1 MEQPDLR
8 LAALRRFGTA
18 ITLLTLFGHGF
29 LGFEQAPAHVV
40 VALATAYTLELA
52 TERLLARLQQR
63 PARYTGGWRKLVDF
77 LLPGH
82 ITGLACAM
90 LLYTNER
97 LWVLAFAV
105 AVAVGSKSLLRVPV
119 GRATLHFLNPS
130 NTGITTTL
138 LLFPWVGIAPPY
150 QFTENIYGIADWLLP
165 LLFVL
170 VGSFLNIRLTR
181 RIVLILGWLG
191 GYAVQALARQA
202 LFGTP
207 LEAPLAPFT
216 GVAFLLFTFY
226 MVSDPATTPQRPL
239 QQAAFGAAVALVYG
253 ALVMLHIV
261 FAMFYA
267 LTIVCATRGLLL
279 YLDSLK
285 VRVPVPGEAPI
296 LARRQE
302 PL

>member
-18 ITLLTLFGHGF
+18 ISVLTLVGHGF
-29 LGFEQAPAHVV
+29 LGFEQAPAHVAM
-40 VALATAYTLELA
+40 ALATAYTLELA
-52 TERLLARLQQR
+52 TEWLLARLQNR
-63 PARYTGGWRKLVDF
+63 PARYRGGWRKFIDF
-77 LLPGH
+77 MLPGH

-97 LWVLAFAV
+97 FWVLAFAV

-119 GRATLHFLNPS
+119 GRATLHVLNPS

-165 LLFVL
+165 LVFVI
-170 VGSFLNIRLTR
+170 VGSFLNIRFTR

-191 GYAVQALARQA
+191 GFALQALARQA

-207 LEAPLAPFT
+207 FEAPLAPFT

-239 QQAAFGAAVALVYG
+239 QQAVFGAAVALVYG

-267 LTIVCATRGLLL
+267 LTLVCAARGLLM
-279 YLDSLK
+279 YLASLK
-285 VRVPVPGEAPI
+285 VQVAVPAKAAM
-296 LARRQE
+296 LAQRQE